1 MLFLVFK
8 LGMDRYAL
16 DATRVV
22 EVIPLLSLKSMPQA
36 PPGFAGIFN
45 YRGRP
50 VPALDLC
57 QLTLGRPSREQLSTR
72 IIVLAYSGKDG
83 GQHLLGL
90 IAENAT
96 EVLRKQESDFIH
108 AGVSFPN
115 APYLG
120 PILMEKSGPIQR
132 IYDQHLLSESAQ
144 NAIFQQPTAA
154 LA

>member
-8 LGMDRYAL
+8 IGNDRYAL
-16 DATRVV
+16 DASRVV
-22 EVIPLLSLKSMPQA
+22 EVVPLLSLKAMPQA
-36 PPGFAGIFN
+36 PAGFAGIFN
-45 YRGRP
+45 YRGKP

-57 QLTLGRPSREQLSTR
+57 RLTLGRASREQLSTR
-72 IIVLAYSGKDG
+72 IIILACTGKNG
-83 GQHLLGL
+83 AQHLLGL

-96 EVLRKQESDFIH
+96 EILRKQQTDFVNT
-108 AGVSFPN
+108 GVSLPN

-120 PILMEKSGPIQR
+120 PVLMENGSAIQL

-144 NAIFQQPTAA
+144 SALFQQPAA

>member
-8 LGMDRYAL
+8 LGNDRYAL
-16 DATRVV
+16 DASRVV
-22 EVIPLLSLKSMPQA
+22 EVVPLLSLKQMPQA

-45 YRGRP
+45 YRGKP

-72 IIVLAYSGKDG
+72 IIILAYTGKSGAH
-83 GQHLLGL
+83 HLLGL

-96 EVLRKQESDFIH
+96 EMLRKQESDFMDPGI
-108 AGVSFPN
+108 SLPN

-120 PILMEKSGPIQR
+120 PVLMEKDGAIQR
-132 IYDQHLLSESAQ
+132 IFEQQLLSESTQ
-144 NAIFQQPTAA
+144 STVFEQTAA
-154 LA
+154 VFA